1 MASGVIPVATRP
13 SIGLRACLL
22 LSRTPDGRLPR
33 GKVMKVAKVVRRRP
47 RQARSQ
53 STVDAIYEAT
63 LQIIEREGAERIT
76 TNRISEVSGFSIG
89 TLYQY
94 FHDRD
99 SLLMAMA
106 IAHRDRLIERL
117 KMTLAA
123 SRDQPSSEAISRL
136 VAAIVADA
144 RCNRKMLRAVVRA
157 ATRKEMAAK
166 MLDAM
171 RVLDQY
177 IGRSLAEMALSPAC
191 QFVLSRSLTCV
202 LWSAVMEDS
211 DLLDCQ
217 ELEDQ
222 LRNVLAVAMI
232 PGPEP
237 VGWAPGPPQ

>member
-1 MASGVIPVATRP
+1 M
-13 SIGLRACLL
+13 
-22 LSRTPDGRLPR
+22 PDDRRSQGD
-33 GKVMKVAKVVRRRP
+33 VMKAATVVRRRP
-47 RQARSQ
+47 RQARAQ

-63 LQIIEREGAERIT
+63 LQIIVREGAERIT

-99 SLLMAMA
+99 SLLMAMG

-117 KMTLAA
+117 KTTLAA
-123 SRDQPSSEAISRL
+123 SRDCPSCEAISRL
-136 VAAIVADA
+136 VAAMVADA
-144 RCNRKMLRAVVRA
+144 RSNRKMLRAVVRA

-166 MLDAM
+166 TIDAM

-177 IGRSLAEMALSPAC
+177 IGRSLAELALVDGLALSPAS

-211 DLLDCQ
+211 DLLDGQ

-222 LRNVLAVAMI
+222 LRNMLEAAMLR
-232 PGPEP
+232 GP
-237 VGWAPGPPQ
+237 

>member
-1 MASGVIPVATRP
+1 
-13 SIGLRACLL
+13 
-22 LSRTPDGRLPR
+22 
-33 GKVMKVAKVVRRRP
+33 MKAAAVVRRRP
-47 RQARSQ
+47 RQARAQ

-76 TNRISEVSGFSIG
+76 TSRISEVSGFSVG

-117 KMTLAA
+117 KLILIA
-123 SRDQPSSEAISRL
+123 SRDQPAGEAISRL
-136 VAAIVADA
+136 VAMLVADA
-144 RCNRKMLRAVVRA
+144 RSNRKMLRAVVRA
-157 ATRKEMAAK
+157 VTRKEMAAK
-166 MLDAM
+166 MIDAM

-177 IGRSLAEMALSPAC
+177 IGRSLAELTVSDGLALSPAC

-222 LRNVLAVAMI
+222 LRNMLGAAMI
-232 PGPEP
+232 QGP
-237 VGWAPGPPQ
+237 

>member
-1 MASGVIPVATRP
+1 
-13 SIGLRACLL
+13 
-22 LSRTPDGRLPR
+22 
-33 GKVMKVAKVVRRRP
+33 MKAAAVVRRRP
-47 RQARSQ
+47 RQARAQ

-76 TNRISEVSGFSIG
+76 TSRISEVSGFSVG

-117 KMTLAA
+117 KLILIA
-123 SRDQPSSEAISRL
+123 SRDQPAGEAISRL
-136 VAAIVADA
+136 VAMLVADA
-144 RCNRKMLRAVVRA
+144 RSNRKMLRAVVRA
-157 ATRKEMAAK
+157 VTRKEMAAK
-166 MLDAM
+166 MIDAM
-171 RVLDQY
+171 RVLDQN
-177 IGRSLAEMALSPAC
+177 IGRSLAELAGSDGVALSPAC

-222 LRNVLAVAMI
+222 LRNMLAVAMI
-232 PGPEP
+232 RGT
-237 VGWAPGPPQ
+237 

>member
-1 MASGVIPVATRP
+1 
-13 SIGLRACLL
+13 
-22 LSRTPDGRLPR
+22 
-33 GKVMKVAKVVRRRP
+33 MKAAKAAKVVRRRP

-99 SLLMAMA
+99 SLLMAMGV
-106 IAHRDRLIERL
+106 AHRDRLIGRL
-117 KMTLAA
+117 KATLAA
-123 SRDQPSSEAISRL
+123 SRDQPSREAISHL
-136 VAAIVADA
+136 VAVMVADV
-144 RCNRKMLRAVVRA
+144 RSHRKMLRALVRA
-157 ATRKEMAAK
+157 VARKEMAAR
-166 MLDAM
+166 MIDAM
-171 RVLDQY
+171 RVLDEY
-177 IGRSLAEMALSPAC
+177 IGRSLSELAAGDGVALSPAC

-211 DLLDCQ
+211 DLLDSP

-222 LRNVLAVAMI
+222 LRKMLAAAMNRD
-232 PGPEP
+232 PEFNP
-237 VGWAPGPPQ
+237 KSVSETTASAAENRVE

>member
-1 MASGVIPVATRP
+1 
-13 SIGLRACLL
+13 
-22 LSRTPDGRLPR
+22 
-33 GKVMKVAKVVRRRP
+33 MKAAKAAKVVRRRP
-47 RQARSQ
+47 RQARAQ

-123 SRDQPSSEAISRL
+123 CSDQSSREAISCL
-136 VAAIVADA
+136 VSVVVADA
-144 RCNRKMLRAVVRA
+144 RSNRKMLRAVVRA
-157 ATRKEMAAK
+157 VTRKEMAAK

-171 RVLDQY
+171 RVLDQH
-177 IGRSLAEMALSPAC
+177 IGRSLAELAVGDGLTLSPAC

-222 LRNVLAVAMI
+222 LRNMLAVAMI
-232 PGPEP
+232 GGTALNVDHATLNTHSAIVSEL
-237 VGWAPGPPQ
+237 A

>member
-1 MASGVIPVATRP
+1 MKAA
-13 SIGLRACLL
+13 
-22 LSRTPDGRLPR
+22 
-33 GKVMKVAKVVRRRP
+33 KVAKVVRRRP
-47 RQARSQ
+47 TQARSQ
-53 STVDAIYEAT
+53 GTVDAIYEAT

-99 SLLMAMA
+99 SLLMAMG

-117 KMTLAA
+117 KTTLAA
-123 SRDQPSSEAISRL
+123 SPDQASREAISRL
-136 VAAIVADA
+136 VAVMVADA
-144 RCNRKMLRAVVRA
+144 RSNRKMLRAVVRA
-157 ATRKEMAAK
+157 VTRKEMAAR

-171 RVLDQY
+171 RVLDRY
-177 IGRSLAEMALSPAC
+177 IGRSLAESAGGDGLALSPAC

-211 DLLDCQ
+211 DLLDSQ

-222 LRNVLAVAMI
+222 LRNMLAAAMI
-232 PGPEP
+232 RGPESN
-237 VGWAPGPPQ
+237 VGHAAPNTHSAIVSELA

>member
-1 MASGVIPVATRP
+1 
-13 SIGLRACLL
+13 
-22 LSRTPDGRLPR
+22 
-33 GKVMKVAKVVRRRP
+33 MKAVKAAKVVRRRP

-106 IAHRDRLIERL
+106 MAHRDRLIERL
-117 KMTLAA
+117 KTTLAA
-123 SRDQPSSEAISRL
+123 SRDQSSREAISHL
-136 VAAIVADA
+136 VAVMIADA
-144 RCNRKMLRAVVRA
+144 RSHRKMLRAVVRA
-157 ATRKEMAAK
+157 VTRKEMAAK
-166 MLDAM
+166 MIDAM
-171 RVLDQY
+171 RVLDEY
-177 IGRSLAEMALSPAC
+177 LGRSLAELAGSDGSALSPAC

-211 DLLDCQ
+211 DLLDSQ

-222 LRNVLAVAMI
+222 LRNMLAAVMI
-232 PGPEP
+232 RDTELNIGYATPNAQSTIVSEL
-237 VGWAPGPPQ
+237 A

>member
-1 MASGVIPVATRP
+1 MKAAT
-13 SIGLRACLL
+13 
-22 LSRTPDGRLPR
+22 
-33 GKVMKVAKVVRRRP
+33 VVRRRP
-47 RQARSQ
+47 RQARAQ

-117 KMTLAA
+117 KTILTA
-123 SRDQPSSEAISRL
+123 SRDQPAGEAISRL
-136 VAAIVADA
+136 VAVLVADA
-144 RCNRKMLRAVVRA
+144 RSNRKMLRAVVRA
-157 ATRKEMAAK
+157 VTRKEMAAK
-166 MLDAM
+166 MIDAM

-177 IGRSLAEMALSPAC
+177 IGRSLAELAGSDGLALSPAC

-211 DLLDCQ
+211 DLLDGQ

-222 LRNVLAVAMI
+222 LRNMLAAAMI
-232 PGPEP
+232 RGT
-237 VGWAPGPPQ
+237 

>member
-1 MASGVIPVATRP
+1 MKAS
-13 SIGLRACLL
+13 
-22 LSRTPDGRLPR
+22 
-33 GKVMKVAKVVRRRP
+33 KVVRRRP

-53 STVDAIYEAT
+53 STVEAIYEAT
-63 LQIIEREGAERIT
+63 GQIIEREGADRVT
-76 TNRISEVSGFSIG
+76 MNRISDVSGYSIG

-117 KMTLAA
+117 KVTLAA
-123 SRDQPSSEAISRL
+123 SRDTSSCEAISDL
-136 VAAIVADA
+136 LEVILADA
-144 RCNRKMLRAVVRA
+144 RSKRKILRAVVCA
-157 ATRKEMAAK
+157 VARKEMAVD
-166 MLDAM
+166 MLGAM
-171 RVLDQY
+171 RVLDEY
-177 IGRSLAEMALSPAC
+177 IGRSLGELAGSDGLALSPVG

-222 LRNVLAVAMI
+222 LRNMLTTTMI
-232 PGPEP
+232 RGAEFNISHAEP
-237 VGWAPGPPQ
+237 NAQSNMVIEHP

>member
-1 MASGVIPVATRP
+1 MKAAT
-13 SIGLRACLL
+13 
-22 LSRTPDGRLPR
+22 
-33 GKVMKVAKVVRRRP
+33 VVRRRP
-47 RQARSQ
+47 RQARAQ

-76 TNRISEVSGFSIG
+76 TNRISEVSGFSVG

-117 KMTLAA
+117 KLILIA
-123 SRDQPSSEAISRL
+123 SRDQPAGEAISRL
-136 VAAIVADA
+136 VAVLVADA
-144 RCNRKMLRAVVRA
+144 RSNRKMLRAVVRA
-157 ATRKEMAAK
+157 VTRKEMAAK
-166 MLDAM
+166 MIDAM
-171 RVLDQY
+171 RVLDQN
-177 IGRSLAEMALSPAC
+177 IGRSLAELAGSDGLALSPAC

-202 LWSAVMEDS
+202 LWSAVMEES

-222 LRNVLAVAMI
+222 LRNMLGAAMI
-232 PGPEP
+232 QGP
-237 VGWAPGPPQ
+237 

>member
-1 MASGVIPVATRP
+1 MKAAT
-13 SIGLRACLL
+13 
-22 LSRTPDGRLPR
+22 
-33 GKVMKVAKVVRRRP
+33 VVRRRP
-47 RQARSQ
+47 RQARAQ

-76 TNRISEVSGFSIG
+76 TNRISEVSGFSVG

-117 KMTLAA
+117 KLILIA
-123 SRDQPSSEAISRL
+123 SRDQPAGEAISRL
-136 VAAIVADA
+136 VAMLVADA
-144 RCNRKMLRAVVRA
+144 RSNRKMLRAVVRA
-157 ATRKEMAAK
+157 VTRKEMAAK
-166 MLDAM
+166 MIDAM
-171 RVLDQY
+171 RVLDQN
-177 IGRSLAEMALSPAC
+177 IGRSLAELAGSDGVALSPAC

-222 LRNVLAVAMI
+222 LRNMLAVAMI
-232 PGPEP
+232 RGT
-237 VGWAPGPPQ
+237 